1 MAADH
6 GCILLYNTRRGPVID
21 CGGRWIAAAESFDAV
36 VSRGGTLFAH
46 LRELAQTAADVE
58 PVDVGELLPPI
69 GSQEVWGAGVTYY
82 RSRTARMEE
91 SGPDGAAN
99 LYDRIYHAER
109 PELFLKA
116 TPHRVVGPG
125 AAMRLR
131 RDSTWIV
138 PEPELTLLIGPD
150 GCIVGYTIGNDL
162 SCRDIEGE
170 NPLYLPQAKTY
181 DRCAAIG
188 PAVLISESAP
198 GADTVIDLEIHRRS
212 TVVFR
217 GSTTVGEIRRPLA
230 DLVAYLFREAGFP
243 AGCLLMTGT
252 GVIPPDDFSLQP
264 GDEARITIEPIG
276 TLSNSME

>member
-1 MAADH
+1 MR
-6 GCILLYNTRRGPVID
+6 LYNTPRGPLLESGGCWVA
-21 CGGRWIAAAESFDAV
+21 CGESFDAL
-36 VSRGGTLFAH
+36 VSRGEGLTPR
-46 LRELAQTAADVE
+46 LRELARTAGAVAPAQD
-58 PVDVGELLPPI
+58 GELLPPI

-91 SGPDGAAN
+91 SGASGGAN
-99 LYDRIYHAER
+99 LYDRVYHAAR

-125 AAMRLR
+125 QAMRLR
-131 RDSTWIV
+131 RDSRWIV
-138 PEPELTLLIGPD
+138 PEPELTLLISPG
-150 GCIVGYTIGNDL
+150 GHILGYTIGNDL

-188 PAVLISESAP
+188 PAVLIRETPLDAQT
-198 GADTVIDLEIHRRS
+198 AIELEIR
-212 TVVFR
+212 R
-217 GSTTVGEIRRPLA
+217 GSAAVFTGSTSIGQIRRPLA
-230 DLVAYLFREAGFP
+230 ELVDYLFREAGFP

-252 GVIPPDDFSLQP
+252 GVIPPDDCSLQA
-264 GDEARITIEPIG
+264 GDEVRITIEPIG